1 MRDLRRGDRVW
12 TGSAFVAVRMVQ
24 MSPTSGATFMVRVT
38 DGLLMTLTHP
48 VQMPDT
54 STWVH
59 PVSVAHATLV
69 ETDAVYNLLLE
80 ACDTPWVE
88 VNGVRCITLGHNIR
102 GDSIAEHPFF
112 GNRAAVEDAYSKLP
126 GWEEGR
132 VTVRCEQFIRDPT
145 TGYVCGI
152 LLA

>member
-48 VQMPDT
+48 VQMPGA

-69 ETDAVYNLLLE
+69 ETDAVYNLLLDP
-80 ACDTPWVE
+80 CTTPWVD
-88 VNGVRCITLGHNIR
+88 VNGVRCITLGHDIPDNPVATH
-102 GDSIAEHPFF
+102 DFF
-112 GNRAAVEDAYSKLP
+112 GNSAAVEAAYSKLP
-126 GWEEGR
+126 GWETGK
-132 VTVRCEQFIRDPT
+132 VAVRCEQFIRDPT